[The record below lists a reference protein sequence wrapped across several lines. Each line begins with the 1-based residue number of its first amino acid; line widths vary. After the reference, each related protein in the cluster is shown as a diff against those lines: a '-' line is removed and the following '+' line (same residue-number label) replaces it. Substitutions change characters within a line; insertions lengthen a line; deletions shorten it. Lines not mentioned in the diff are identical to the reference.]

1 MDTIKPLHIMF
12 VTGEYPPMP
21 GGVGAYT
28 HELAKALRGL
38 GVQVTI
44 LTAEAACDPE
54 TAVHCGGCRVLPVVR
69 HWGWSV
75 WRLAANLAH
84 EARCDWLHVQ
94 YQTAAFGMHPAVNL
108 APSYWQRQG
117 FHVAWTYHDLLVPYL
132 FPKAGKRLR
141 TWITERPAHTAGL
154 PIVTNEADRLRL
166 AAHGVAAACIPIGSN
181 IVSRHLS
188 PDERDAWR
196 SEHGYGPDD
205 LVLGYFGFLN
215 RSKGGLTLVKA
226 LQRVVREREDA
237 RLLMIGEQVGA
248 SDATNNA
255 YRGEVQALISQLGL
269 AQRVQWTGNLADAEV
284 AAALNA
290 CDVLLMPYLDGASLR
305 RGTLMAGL
313 ANGCAIVTTTPQGP
327 LPELVDGRDLIYVA
341 PEDER
346 ALANAALRIA
356 RDAALAARLRTNA
369 RQRSKLFAWDAIAR
383 EHAAC
388 YVNPSGCRDPNRH
401 VYPQRPLDDLIYDD
415 AAGAGAPYP
424 EGRATGVA
432 ARPPG
437 EDLA

>member
-1 MDTIKPLHIMF
+1 MDTTRPLHVMF

-28 HELAKALRGL
+28 QELTKALRSL
-38 GVQVTI
+38 GVQVTVF
-44 LTAEAACDPE
+44 TSEAACDPE
-54 TAVHCGGCRVLPVVR
+54 TAVHGAGCRVLPVAR
-69 HWGWSV
+69 HWDWGV
-75 WRLAANLAH
+75 WRLVANLAQ

-94 YQTAAFGMHPAVNL
+94 YQTAAFGMHPAINL
-108 APSYWQRQG
+108 APAYWRRQG
-117 FHVAWTYHDLLVPYL
+117 FSVAWTYHDLLVPYL

-141 TWITERPAHTAGL
+141 TWITERPAHTARL

-166 AAHGVAAACIPIGSN
+166 AAHSIAAACIPIGSN
-181 IVSRHLS
+181 IVSRFLL
-188 PDERDAWR
+188 PAERAVWR

-205 LVLGYFGFLN
+205 LVLAYFGFLN

-226 LQRVVREREDA
+226 LQRVAREREDA
-237 RLLMIGEQVGA
+237 YLLMIGEQVGA

-255 YRGEVQALISQLGL
+255 YRHEVQALIDRLGL

-290 CDVLLMPYLDGASLR
+290 CDILLMPYLDGASLR

-327 LPELVDGRDLIYVA
+327 LPELVDGRDLLYVM
-341 PEDER
+341 PEDEK
-346 ALANAALRIA
+346 ALANAALHMA
-356 RDAALAARLRTNA
+356 NDPSLAARLRTNA

-383 EHAAC
+383 EHIECYADPSRCLDPDRHAA
-388 YVNPSGCRDPNRH
+388 PDLH
-401 VYPQRPLDDLIYDD
+401 VDDVTLRP
-415 AAGAGAPYP
+415 
-424 EGRATGVA
+424 T
-432 ARPPG
+432 G

>member
-1 MDTIKPLHIMF
+1 MDTTKPLHIMF

-28 HELAKALRGL
+28 QELARALHSL
-38 GVQVTI
+38 GVRITV

-54 TAVHCGGCRVLPVVR
+54 TAVHSAGCRVLPVIR
-69 HWGWSV
+69 HWDWGV
-75 WRLAANLAH
+75 WRLAANLAA
-84 EARCDWLHVQ
+84 EVRCDWLHVQ
-94 YQTAAFGMHPAVNL
+94 YQTAAFGMHPAINF
-108 APSYWQRQG
+108 APGYWQRRG
-117 FHVAWTYHDLLVPYL
+117 FKVAWTYHDLLVPYL

-154 PIVTNEADRLRL
+154 PVVTNEADRLRL

-188 PDERDAWR
+188 TAERAAWR
-196 SEHGYGPDD
+196 SEHGYTAGD

-226 LQRVVREREDA
+226 LQRVARERADA
-237 RLLMIGEQVGA
+237 HLLMIGEQVGA

-255 YRGEVQALISQLGL
+255 YRSEVQALISRWGL
-269 AQRVQWTGNLADAEV
+269 EQRVQWTGNLADAEV

-327 LPELVDGRDLIYVA
+327 LPELVDGRDLLYVT
-341 PEDER
+341 PEDEK

-356 RDAALAARLRTNA
+356 NDPALATRLRTNA
-369 RQRSKLFAWDAIAR
+369 RERSKLFAWDAIAH
-383 EHAAC
+383 EHMAC
-388 YVNPSGCRDPNRH
+388 YASPGNCPDPDR
-401 VYPQRPLDDLIYDD
+401 YARSTYAADDVPASDGPAAD
-415 AAGAGAPYP
+415 AS
-424 EGRATGVA
+424 
-432 ARPPG
+432 ARGG

>member
-1 MDTIKPLHIMF
+1 MDATKPLHVMF

-28 HELAKALRGL
+28 HELAKALRSL

-54 TAVHCGGCRVLPVVR
+54 TAVHAAGCRVLPAVR
-69 HWGWSV
+69 RWDWSV
-75 WRLAANLAH
+75 WRLAVNLARA
-84 EARCDWLHVQ
+84 ARCDWLHVQ
-94 YQTAAFGMHPAVNL
+94 YQTAAFGMHPAINL
-108 APSYWQRQG
+108 APAYWQRQG
-117 FHVAWTYHDLLVPYL
+117 FQVAWTYHDLLVPYL

-141 TWITERPAHTAGL
+141 TWITERPAHTAAL

-166 AAHGVAAACIPIGSN
+166 ADRNIAAACIPIGSN

-188 PDERDAWR
+188 SEERTDWR
-196 SEHGYGPDD
+196 SEHGYAPDD
-205 LVLGYFGFLN
+205 LVLAYFGFLN
-215 RSKGGLTLVKA
+215 RSKGGLALIKA

-248 SDATNNA
+248 SDATNDA
-255 YRGEVQALISQLGL
+255 YRLEVQALIAKLGL
-269 AQRVQWTGNLADAEV
+269 EDRVRWTGNLAGVEV

-327 LPELVDGRDLIYVA
+327 LPELVDGRDLLYVA
-341 PEDER
+341 REDEK
-346 ALANAALRIA
+346 ALANAALRVA
-356 RDAALAARLRTNA
+356 NNPALAKRLRTNA
-369 RQRSKLFAWDAIAR
+369 RRRSSLFAWDAIAR
-383 EHAAC
+383 EHVAC
-388 YVNPSGCRDPNRH
+388 YANP
-401 VYPQRPLDDLIYDD
+401 
-415 AAGAGAPYP
+415 
-424 EGRATGVA
+424 GRCVE
-432 ARPPG
+432 PG
-437 EDLA
+437 KAVTEDSA

>member
-1 MDTIKPLHIMF
+1 MAESTLMDTAKPLHIMF

-28 HELAKALRGL
+28 HELAKALRSL

-69 HWGWSV
+69 DWGWSV

-94 YQTAAFGMHPAVNL
+94 YQTAAFGMHPAINF
-108 APSYWQRQG
+108 APSYWQRHG

-141 TWITERPAHTAGL
+141 TWVTERPAYTARL

-166 AAHGVAAACIPIGSN
+166 ATHSVAAACIPIGSN

-188 PDERDAWR
+188 PDERTAWR
-196 SEHGYGPDD
+196 SEHGYGPGD

-255 YRGEVQALISQLGL
+255 YRGEVQALIAGLGL
-269 AQRVQWTGNLADAEV
+269 EQRVQWTGNLADAEV
-284 AAALNA
+284 AVALNA

-327 LPELVDGRDLIYVA
+327 LPELVDGRDLLYVV

-356 RDAALAARLRTNA
+356 RDTALAARLRANA

-388 YVNPSGCRDPNRH
+388 YADQSGCLDPNRSARA
-401 VYPQRPLDDLIYDD
+401 QR
-415 AAGAGAPYP
+415 
-424 EGRATGVA
+424 
-432 ARPPG
+432 